1 MEHRTARTKHM
12 SLTDIIVY
20 ICLGFYF
27 AFTILFWDF
36 SNANAGVV
44 ATFLI
49 IGIYSFLRI
58 VLSRETISLDRMLYI
73 FLFIFMFYAPL
84 QQYLRGANLWSVIT
98 ISDRHYLAANGAI
111 LLFIALYEVLRFLY
125 RPRRVEREG
134 TTLSPV
140 FFAPEKFGDFTAF
153 TLLGVNLVFF
163 GILLVTGNVFSNNL
177 DLQISSS
184 NLVIQLIN
192 MMRFFPV
199 SCFFVTWLQAK
210 ARRKPF
216 PITMLFYAAE
226 ILAIYFPFNGNLSRF
241 LLFGVYLTIITL
253 FFANSRHRSL
263 YFLALVVGFV
273 FVFSA
278 FNFFKYHDFTDIGK
292 FVFTQTDFAHID
304 FDAYQMLIITMNYT
318 DTVGICGGQNLLT
331 ALLSFVPR
339 TVWSGKLNPT
349 GQIIFDYHRAR
360 FTNVSCPWFA
370 EFYFAFGWVGVALGG
385 ALSGWLFKWV
395 DTFKNSRNMFKRSLF
410 CVLIGFSIYILRGA
424 LLPTVSY
431 TLALALSLLLA
442 CCICRATG
450 GYQTVVP
457 YRRGTASARTTT
469 AK

>member
-1 MEHRTARTKHM
+1 MFN
-12 SLTDIIVY
+12 SLSIFSGISQTNST
-20 ICLGFYF
+20 LFP
-27 AFTILFWDF
+27 LFWDF

-58 VLSRETISLDRMLYI
+58 VLSRETISFDRMLYI

-84 QQYLRGANLWSVIT
+84 QQYLRGVNLWSVIT

-111 LLFIALYEVLRFLY
+111 LLFIALYEVFRFLY
-125 RPRRVEREG
+125 RPRRAESEG
-134 TTLSPV
+134 TTLRPV
-140 FFAPEKFGDFTAF
+140 LFAPEEFSDFTAF

-163 GILLVTGNVFSNNL
+163 AVLIVTGNLVGDNL
-177 DLQISSS
+177 EISVSSS
-184 NLVIQLIN
+184 NLAIQLIN
-192 MMRFFPV
+192 MLRFFPV

-210 ARRKPF
+210 ARKKPL
-216 PITMLFYAAE
+216 PITLLIYTAE
-226 ILAIYFPFNGNLSRF
+226 ILVIYFPFNGSISRF
-241 LLFGVYLTIITL
+241 LLFGVYLAIIALFATRSRHKSL
-253 FFANSRHRSL
+253 FFL
-263 YFLALVVGFV
+263 MLVVGFI

-292 FVFTQTDFAHID
+292 FVFEQTDFAHVD
-304 FDAYQMLIITMNYT
+304 FDAYQMLIITMSYT

-349 GQIIFDYHRAR
+349 GQIIFDYHRAP

-410 CVLIGFSIYILRGA
+410 CVLIGLSIYILRGA
-424 LLPTVSY
+424 LLPAVSY
-431 TLALALSLLLA
+431 TLALALSLLAA
-442 CCICRATG
+442 CLICKVTG
-450 GYQTVVP
+450 VYTLSAP
-457 YRRGTASARTTT
+457 YKR
-469 AK
+469 KK